1 MRHLDILQVIPS
13 RVLNGLKNI
22 SLIFNKKV
30 FNFFFLGD
38 SHMFQS
44 MLECSMI
51 SRSDT
56 SGESGCRGGNG
67 SMSLDPANNDPNVQ
81 KYACARCGRS
91 YLHQVF
97 FQYKYEYI

>member
-1 MRHLDILQVIPS
+1 
-13 RVLNGLKNI
+13 
-22 SLIFNKKV
+22 
-30 FNFFFLGD
+30 
-38 SHMFQS
+38 MFQS

-56 SGESGCRGGNG
+56 SGESGCRGNG

-97 FQYKYEYI
+97 FNISSLDVVFRLSCLVRLALDGVTPLLCGKVNILFTS

>member
-1 MRHLDILQVIPS
+1 
-13 RVLNGLKNI
+13 
-22 SLIFNKKV
+22 
-30 FNFFFLGD
+30 
-38 SHMFQS
+38 

-56 SGESGCRGGNG
+56 SGESGCRGNG
-67 SMSLDPANNDPNVQ
+67 SMSLDQANDPNVQ

-97 FQYKYEYI
+97 NFPREGANPIKCLHFGVWVVLDQTILSVLRTEKITK